1 MSIQF
6 YLRKV
11 HLQIYLWK
19 KKGLLQIFF
28 KKMIFQNFSLNKEIC
43 LTFIKK
49 RNLPFILKKKI
60 FFIRLSKNKI

>member
-1 MSIQF
+1 ME
-6 YLRKV
+6 
-11 HLQIYLWK
+11 K